1 MYSSALKRL
10 VLIPI
15 ITVYLFWIF
24 SVSVQAADERPATV
38 KELNFVYLHGAGGN
52 CCSLQLLSDSIM
64 KRIPR
69 YILDYEQANPGV
81 KIQVDSLL
89 RCYPN
94 DVDIKT
100 WANNIADS
108 IDQHLHDKKNLILIG
123 HSMGGKTALYAV
135 SHNIGGLAEKV
146 AMVATINSPVKSL
159 GNYYFTSGVSFA
171 YIGTPWLVS
180 DRGVVNSIFNYDSSQ
195 DGNWVGRNKHW
206 LAFTSAEDA
215 PISPQ
220 FDVRG
225 VDALPRNM
233 DDIIVPISAQYT
245 EGADVV
251 YYGEHAH
258 SEFGESEAVAGFMAN
273 QILNYIF
280 GGRIAFSKLVK
291 SGTLEHKAG
300 WLPRIDRWKEVVGE
314 VLVSSGTVQHKNE
327 SLTGWQEWYDI
338 VGTNSPDISK
348 SSYRISKIKS
358 FPFLTRISAINWLDA
373 VDPNDCRLYIE
384 TRAGPK
390 NNIRVDWS
398 VYQKGL
404 LPEGM
409 ERDRYEIEIVAG
421 TPFTGIE
428 NVSWATDNP
437 RDLRLQVS
445 SQAEG
450 PFRWFQ
456 AEWRV
461 YHKDSRTV
469 GIIKEIQ

>member
-1 MYSSALKRL
+1 MYSGAIKRL

-15 ITVYLFWIF
+15 IIVYSFWVF
-24 SVSVQAADERPATV
+24 SVSIQAADESTTTV

-69 YILDYEQANPGV
+69 YIIDYEQANPGV

-108 IDQHLHDKKNLILIG
+108 IDQHFHDKKNLILIG

-180 DRGVVNSIFNYDSSQ
+180 DHGVVNSIFTYDSSQ
-195 DGNWVGRNKHW
+195 DGNWVGRNNHW

-215 PISPQ
+215 PLSPQ

-233 DDIIVPISAQYT
+233 DDTIIPISAQYT

-280 GGRIAFSKLVK
+280 GGRIAFSKLIK
-291 SGTLEHKAG
+291 SGTLEHEAG

-327 SLTGWQEWYDI
+327 SFTGWQEWYDI
-338 VGTNSPDISK
+338 VGASSPDISK
-348 SSYRISKIKS
+348 SSYRVSKIKS

-373 VDPNDCRLYIE
+373 VDTSDCRLYIE

-421 TPFTGIE
+421 TPFTAIE
-428 NVSWATDNP
+428 GVSWASDNP
-437 RDLRLQVS
+437 RDLRLNVS

-461 YHKDSRTV
+461 FRKDSRTV